1 MTTTTTPIN
10 PDDLV
15 AITTVIPARIATQY
29 QQSNADLVARLL
41 ADATSDT
48 FDLAT
53 WDSSTYT
60 APHTANHRGDE
71 DAWSLPAI
79 TTADLKP
86 ACWAVDNWTDTGRRL
101 AGAILTH
108 PEGMHSR
115 DIADLVDYTGGIP
128 SAFRAIAGRLR
139 AIDRAPFWFGDVES
153 RGNERGQILS
163 ARPESEP
170 YKVVWSIFEARYPEL
185 LNS

>member
-1 MTTTTTPIN
+1 MTITAVR

-15 AITTVIPARIATQY
+15 TIPTIIPAHIAIKY
-29 QQSNADLVARLL
+29 QQANAELVARLI
-41 ADATSDT
+41 ANATPDT
-48 FDLAT
+48 FNLAT
-53 WDSSTYT
+53 WDTSTYI

-71 DAWSLPAI
+71 DAWTLPPI
-79 TTADLKP
+79 TEADLKP
-86 ACWAVDNWTDTGRRL
+86 VCWAVVNWTNTGRKL

-115 DIADLVDYTGGIP
+115 DLADLVGYTGGIP

-153 RGNERGQILS
+153 RGNERGQIVS

-170 YKVVWSIFEARYPEL
+170 YKVVRSIFEARYPEL
-185 LNS
+185 LTV